1 MARYTTTL
9 PHPNN
14 GRMYTEIRYGAIVR
28 DALLLIV
35 LLVTAGMY
43 GCPKYEVWQQGLKG
57 EAELNRAEQNRK
69 VKVYEA
75 QAELDSAKLK
85 AQSEIER
92 AKGVAESNKI
102 VADGL
107 EGHDEY
113 LRYLWIDKV
122 AGHAQREIIY
132 VPTEAGLPILE
143 AGKRGGGK

>member
-1 MARYTTTL
+1 MARYTQLTTNPL
-9 PHPNN
+9 TRRPHNQ
-14 GRMYTEIRYGAIVR
+14 IKAGAIVR
-28 DALLLIV
+28 DALILLVI
-35 LLVTAGMY
+35 LVTAGMY

-75 QAELDSAKLK
+75 QAELEAAKLK
-85 AQSEIER
+85 SQAEVER
-92 AKGVAESNKI
+92 AKGVAEANKI

-107 EGHDEY
+107 DGHDEY

-132 VPTEAGLPILE
+132 VPTEANVPILE
-143 AGKRGGGK
+143 AGKRGGGQ